1 MTKISA
7 SLLLC
12 VNSFL
17 CHSREGGERSDR
29 LVNPWPD
36 PSERTIHA
44 ETRRRGG
51 IALRTLRPLREIFW
65 FTQSA
70 QRSQRVNISAA
81 RRSRFLRVSASLRLR
96 GNDKM
101 GWRCN
106 TKPLP
111 FRGGVGV
118 GAVSHALRFPTAP
131 TQRSFWLGPGDRAA
145 ALASPEGEGRSV

>member
-1 MTKISA
+1 MTEISA

-12 VNSFL
+12 VNPFL
-17 CHSREGGERSDR
+17 CHSREGRERSDR
-29 LVNPWPD
+29 QVKPWPD

-44 ETRRRGG
+44 ETGRRGG

-81 RRSRFLRVSASLRLR
+81 RRSRFLHVSAPLRLR

-101 GWRCN
+101 GWGCDV
-106 TKPLP
+106 KPLP

-131 TQRSFWLGPGDRAA
+131 TQRSFWPSPGDRAA
-145 ALASPEGEGRSV
+145 APPSPKGEEGR